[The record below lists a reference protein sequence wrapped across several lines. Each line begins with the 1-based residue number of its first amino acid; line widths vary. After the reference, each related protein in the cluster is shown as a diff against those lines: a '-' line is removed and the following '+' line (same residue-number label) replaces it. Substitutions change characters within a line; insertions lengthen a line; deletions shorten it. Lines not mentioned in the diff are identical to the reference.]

1 MKKTLL
7 VSCILAAL
15 VTQGCGKKDAAQH
28 LQDAQN
34 FINKQEYPAAV
45 IELKSALQQEPENA
59 KVRLTLGQIYLQVGD
74 GLSASKELQRAKEF
88 GADLNELALPMAQ
101 AFFLAGQFPEL
112 ANLGKEA
119 GLSALNQ
126 DYIRLYQALSSI
138 EAAEAAEVKAEL
150 QALSSNSD
158 AGIKAMAAAQL
169 QIMDRKHD
177 AALAA
182 LNEIPTDNPLYRE
195 GLLLKA
201 KLQNILG
208 QFDASIASFQ
218 QYLKLNPSGHQARL
232 LLAQTYVAQNKFP
245 EASAELD
252 KLLKLFPKQPLANY
266 LKSVIAFEAKDFQK
280 AKEYSE
286 TAINSG
292 LSSVSTRVMAALA
305 ASQLGLSN
313 QALNHLQAVRG
324 ELDSYPPA
332 QKLFIAL
339 QLQSGNTDVAQQQIL
354 KNESA
359 ANDVQLVT
367 ATAFQLLKQRANGAA
382 EELINK
388 YEAGSEQ
395 KSGQDLIAIG
405 SIKLGI
411 PGQEA
416 QGLQLLEQA
425 AQLAPKEQQPKLLL
439 ASAYLQQRKFKEAEA
454 LATEWLK
461 DDAMKV
467 QGLNMLAFIALQQ
480 DQDEKALKYIADA
493 VAANSDLPFTYL
505 LKAVSEQAKQDPA
518 AAKATLTTLLDKH
531 PSYLPALEQLYAL
544 TRQDSDSLALQ
555 RAEAL
560 FKSDKTNYNVAVLY
574 ARMLVD
580 QKKQELAL
588 TVLEEGKQPVAE
600 RHALHWA
607 LLIEHE
613 RVVNKDIKKSLAVAE
628 QWYQLNSADRES
640 VYSYIRS
647 LILDK
652 QLAKALAVSTDEL
665 KKSPDDKVLFG
676 TQVQLLA
683 ENGKHAEAL
692 KLLATLPAEEAG
704 KADVQFIKGRIL
716 LADNKPKEALVA
728 LNESYQQSQSTMA
741 ALMIADTYE
750 RSGELDKA
758 KQFVEQ
764 HFTTKPNDGPLQLF
778 YANLLLKSDK
788 QKSIEVFSQL
798 LSKEPENVAV
808 LNNLAWTL
816 LESNKLAEATTHIEK
831 AMTLAPRNP
840 DVLDTYGAVLLASGK
855 VEQAIQRFEDSLKVR
870 PDHPSVL
877 LNYADAL
884 IKKGEKDKAKA
895 ILDKITGDKSISAA
909 QVNALKAKL
918 N

>member
-88 GADLNELALPMAQ
+88 GADLNEIALPMAQ

-112 ANLGKEA
+112 ANLGKES

-138 EAAEAAEVKAEL
+138 EASEAAEVKAEL

-169 QIMDRKHD
+169 QIMERKHD
-177 AALAA
+177 VALAA
-182 LNEIPTDNPLYRE
+182 LNEIPADNPLFRE

-201 KLQNILG
+201 KLQNILA
-208 QFDASIASFQ
+208 QFDASVASFQ

-232 LLAQTYVAQNKFP
+232 LLAQTYVAQNKFT
-245 EASAELD
+245 EAGAELD

-266 LKSVIAFEAKDFQK
+266 LKAVIAFEAKDFQK
-280 AKEYSE
+280 AKELSE
-286 TAINSG
+286 VAINSG
-292 LSSVSTRVMAALA
+292 LSSVSTRVLAALA

-339 QLQSGNTDVAQQQIL
+339 QLQSGNTDVAQQQIM

-388 YEAGSEQ
+388 YEAGSEE

-425 AQLAPKEQQPKLLL
+425 AKLAPKEQQPKLLL

-454 LATEWLK
+454 LATEWLN
-461 DDAMKV
+461 DEAMKV

-493 VAANSDLPFTYL
+493 VAAKSDLPFTYL

-518 AAKATLTTLLDKH
+518 AAKVTLTTLLDKH

-544 TRQDSDSLALQ
+544 TRQDTDSAALK

-560 FKSDKTNYNVAVLY
+560 YSSDKANYNVAVLY

-588 TVLEEGKQPVAE
+588 TVLEDGKQPVAE

-613 RVVNKDIKKSLAVAE
+613 RVINKDIKKSLALAE
-628 QWYQLNSADRES
+628 QWYQLNSAERES

-652 QLAKALAVSTDEL
+652 QLTKALAVSTDEL
-665 KKSPDDKVLFG
+665 KKAPDDKVLFG

-704 KADVQFIKGRIL
+704 KADVLFIKGRIL

-728 LNESYQQSQSTMA
+728 LNESYQQSQATMA
-741 ALMIADTYE
+741 GLMIADTYE
-750 RSGELDKA
+750 RAGELDKA

-764 HFTTKPNDGPLQLF
+764 HLTTKPNDGPLQLF

-788 QKSIEVFSQL
+788 QKSIEMFSQL

-816 LESNKLAEATTHIEK
+816 LETNKLAEATTHIEK

-855 VEQAIQRFEDSLKVR
+855 VDQAIQKFEDSLKVR
-870 PDHPSVL
+870 PDHAAVL

-895 ILDKITGDKSISAA
+895 ILDKITGDKSISSA

>member
-34 FINKQEYPAAV
+34 FISKQEYPAAV

-112 ANLGKEA
+112 ASLGKET
-119 GLSALNQ
+119 GLTPLNQ
-126 DYIRLYQALSSI
+126 DYIRLYQALSAI
-138 EAAEAAEVKAEL
+138 EASEAADAKAEL
-150 QALSSNSD
+150 QSLSTNND
-158 AGIKAMAAAQL
+158 AGIKAMASAQL

-177 AALAA
+177 TALVA
-182 LNEIPTDNPLYRE
+182 LNDIPSDNPLFRE

-201 KLQNILG
+201 KLQNILA
-208 QFDASIASFQ
+208 QFDASVASFQ

-232 LLAQTYVAQNKFP
+232 LLAQTFVAQNKFP

-305 ASQLGLSN
+305 SSQLGLSN

-359 ANDVQLVT
+359 SNDVQLVT

-388 YEAGSEQ
+388 YEAGSAQ

-461 DDAMKV
+461 DEAMKV

-480 DQDEKALKYIADA
+480 EQDEKALKYIADA

-505 LKAVSEQAKQDPA
+505 LKAVSEQAKQDQA
-518 AAKATLTTLLDKH
+518 AAKTTLTTLLDKH
-531 PSYLPALEQLYAL
+531 PAYLPALEQLYAL

-580 QKKQELAL
+580 QKKQEQAL
-588 TVLEEGKQPVAE
+588 QVLEEGKQPVAE

-613 RVVNKDIKKSLAVAE
+613 RVTNKDIKKSLAVAE
-628 QWYQLNSADRES
+628 QWYQLNSAERES
-640 VYSYIRS
+640 VYSYIRA

-652 QLAKALAVSTDEL
+652 QIEKALAVSTEEL

-692 KLLATLPAEEAG
+692 KLLATLPAEDAG

-750 RSGELDKA
+750 RAGDLDKA

-788 QKSIEVFSQL
+788 EKSIEVFSQL
-798 LSKEPENVAV
+798 LAKEPDNVAV

-816 LESNKLAEATTHIEK
+816 LETNKLTEATTHIEK

-855 VEQAIQRFEDSLKVR
+855 VDQAIQRLEDSLKVR

-895 ILDKITGDKSISAA
+895 ILDKITGDKSISAT
-909 QVNALKAKL
+909 QVNSLKAKL

>member
-112 ANLGKEA
+112 ASLGKEA

-138 EAAEAAEVKAEL
+138 EAAEAAEVQAEL

-177 AALAA
+177 AALTA
-182 LNEIPTDNPLYRE
+182 LNEIPTDNPLFRE

-560 FKSDKTNYNVAVLY
+560 FKSDKANYNVAVLY

-764 HFTTKPNDGPLQLF
+764 HFTTRPNDGPLQLF

>member
-112 ANLGKEA
+112 ASLGKES
-119 GLSALNQ
+119 GLSALNK
-126 DYIRLYQALSSI
+126 DYIRLYQALSAI
-138 EAAEAAEVKAEL
+138 EASEAADAKAEL
-150 QALSSNSD
+150 QALSSNND
-158 AGIKAMAAAQL
+158 AGIKAMASAQL

-177 AALAA
+177 TALAA
-182 LNEIPTDNPLYRE
+182 LNDIPADNPLFRE

-201 KLQNILG
+201 KLQNILA
-208 QFDASIASFQ
+208 QFDASVASFQ

-232 LLAQTYVAQNKFP
+232 LLAQTFVAQNKFP

-313 QALNHLQAVRG
+313 QALNHLQSVRG

-359 ANDVQLVT
+359 TKDVQLVT

-388 YEAGSEQ
+388 YEAGTEQ

-425 AQLAPKEQQPKLLL
+425 AKLAPKEQQPKLLL

-454 LATEWLK
+454 LASEWLN
-461 DDAMKV
+461 DGAMKV

-480 DQDEKALKYIADA
+480 EQDEKALKYIADA

-505 LKAVSEQAKQDPA
+505 LKAVSEQAKQDSA

-531 PSYLPALEQLYAL
+531 PTYLPALEQFYSL
-544 TRQDSDSLALQ
+544 TREEAEGPALKRTETLYKSDS
-555 RAEAL
+555 
-560 FKSDKTNYNVAVLY
+560 SNYNVAVLY

-580 QKKQELAL
+580 QKKQEQAL
-588 TVLEEGKQPVAE
+588 QVLEEGKQPVAE

-613 RVVNKDIKKSLAVAE
+613 RVINKDIKKSLAIAE
-628 QWYQLNSADRES
+628 QWYQLNSAERES

-652 QLAKALAVSTDEL
+652 QTEKALAVSTDEL
-665 KKSPDDKVLFG
+665 KKAPDDKVLFG

-692 KLLATLPAEEAG
+692 KLLATLPAEEAS

-750 RSGELDKA
+750 RAGELDKA

-788 QKSIEVFSQL
+788 QKSIEVFNQL
-798 LSKEPENVAV
+798 LAKEPENVAV

-816 LESNKLAEATTHIEK
+816 LETNKLAEATSYIEK
-831 AMTLAPRNP
+831 AMKLAPRNP

-855 VEQAIQRFEDSLKVR
+855 VDQAIQRLEDSLKVR

-895 ILDKITGDKSISAA
+895 ILEKITGDKSISAA

>member
-112 ANLGKEA
+112 ASLGKEA

-138 EAAEAAEVKAEL
+138 EASEAAEVKAEL
-150 QALSSNSD
+150 QALSSNND

-169 QIMDRKHD
+169 QIMDGKHD
-177 AALAA
+177 AALTA
-182 LNEIPTDNPLYRE
+182 LNEIPADNPLFRE

-201 KLQNILG
+201 KLQNILA

-232 LLAQTYVAQNKFP
+232 LLAQTFVAQNKFP

-382 EELINK
+382 EELISK
-388 YEAGSEQ
+388 YEAGSEK

-518 AAKATLTTLLDKH
+518 AAKTTLTTLLDKH

-560 FKSDKTNYNVAVLY
+560 FKSDKANYNVAVLY

-895 ILDKITGDKSISAA
+895 ILDKITGDKSLSAA

>member
-7 VSCILAAL
+7 VTCILAAL
-15 VTQGCGKKDAAQH
+15 TTQGCGKKDAAQH

-74 GLSASKELQRAKEF
+74 GVSASKELQRAKEY
-88 GADLNELALPMAQ
+88 GTDINELALPLAQ
-101 AFFLAGQFPEL
+101 AYFLAGQFPEL
-112 ANLGKEA
+112 AELSKTAGITPENL
-119 GLSALNQ
+119 
-126 DYIRLYQALSSI
+126 DFVRLYQALSAI
-138 EAAEAAEVKAEL
+138 EASEAADAKADM
-150 QALSSNSD
+150 QALASNSNS
-158 AGIKAMAAAQL
+158 GIKAMATAQL
-169 QIMDRKHD
+169 QIMDGKHE

-182 LNEIPTDNPLYRE
+182 LNEIPSANPLYRE

-201 KLQNILG
+201 KLQNMLA
-208 QFDASIASFQ
+208 QFDASVASFNE
-218 QYLKLNPSGHQARL
+218 YLKLNPSGHQARL
-232 LLAQTYVAQNKFP
+232 LLAQTYVAQNKFT
-245 EASAELD
+245 EASTELD

-305 ASQLGLSN
+305 SSQLGLSN
-313 QALNHLQAVRG
+313 QALNHLQSVRG
-324 ELDSYPPA
+324 ELHSYPPA
-332 QKLFIAL
+332 QKLYIAL
-339 QLQSGNTDVAQQQIL
+339 QLQSGNTDAAQEQIL
-354 KNESA
+354 KNQSA
-359 ANDVQLVT
+359 SADVQLVT

-388 YEAGSEQ
+388 YESSSEQ
-395 KSGQDLIAIG
+395 KSEQDLIALG

-416 QGLQLLEQA
+416 QGLKLLEQA

-439 ASAYLQQRKFKEAEA
+439 ASAYLQQGKYKEVEA
-454 LATEWLK
+454 LANEWLK

-467 QGLNMLAFIALQQ
+467 QGLNMLAFSALQQ
-480 DQDEKALKYIADA
+480 GQDDKALKFIEEAL
-493 VAANSDLPFTYL
+493 AAKSELPFTYL
-505 LKAVSEQAKQDPA
+505 LKAASEQAKQDSA
-518 AAKATLTTLLDKH
+518 AAKATLEGVLEKH
-531 PSYLPALEQLYAL
+531 PNYLPALEQLYAL
-544 TRQDSDSLALQ
+544 TRQETDNPALK

-560 FKSDKTNYNVAVLY
+560 YKANVGDYNVAVLY

-580 QKKQELAL
+580 QKKQSQAL
-588 TVLEEGKQPVAE
+588 TVLEDSKQPVAE
-600 RHALHWA
+600 RHSLHWA

-613 RVVNKDIKKSLAVAE
+613 RVTNKDVKASLAVAE
-628 QWYQLNSADRES
+628 QWYKLNSAEKEA
-640 VYSYIRS
+640 VYTYIRA
-647 LILDK
+647 LILDR
-652 QLAKALAVSTDEL
+652 QLEQALAVSTDEF
-665 KKSPDDKVLFG
+665 KKAPDDKILFG

-692 KLLATLPAEEAG
+692 KLLSTLPPEEAS

-716 LADNKPKEALVA
+716 LADNQQKDALVA

-750 RSGELDKA
+750 KAGELEKA
-758 KQFVEQ
+758 REFVEQ

-788 QKSIEVFSQL
+788 EKSIEVFSQL
-798 LSKEPENVAV
+798 LIKEPDNIAV

-816 LESNKLAEATTHIEK
+816 LETNKLKEATAHIEK
-831 AMTLAPRNP
+831 AMSLAPRNP

-855 VEQAIQRFEDSLKVR
+855 VDQAIQRFEDSLSVR
-870 PDHPSVL
+870 PDHAAVM

-884 IKKGEKDKAKA
+884 IKKGEKDRAKA
-895 ILDKITGDKSISAA
+895 VLDKILTLPNYNKNDVEKMYRKI
-909 QVNALKAKL
+909 Q
-918 N
+918 

>member
-138 EAAEAAEVKAEL
+138 EAAEAAEVTAEL

-182 LNEIPTDNPLYRE
+182 LNEIPTENPLFRE